1 MILSL
6 GPAYSWISDSKHTC
20 LIFQKLFQSIKLEIY
35 LIFQRRRHIHF
46 TRSVKT
52 RFYLVSE
59 QNLNKKLHTQSTA
72 CKGKFFPRHLLS
84 MKTSATFW
92 PEEVVKLEYLARI
105 KTCLR
110 AWLKNN
116 PSNQVDY
123 SNIFK
128 WDQTHSNGKYTNTY
142 FKYIKFGWSASFI

>member
-1 MILSL
+1 MIWSLS
-6 GPAYSWISDSKHTC
+6 PAYPWIPDSKHTC
-20 LIFQKLFQSIKLEIY
+20 LIFQKSFQNIKLEIF

-52 RFYLVSE
+52 PFYLASE
-59 QNLNKKLHTQSTA
+59 PNLNKKKLHTQSTA
-72 CKGKFFPRHLLS
+72 SNFSQPPTLNEDFSNVLTKEF
-84 MKTSATFW
+84 
-92 PEEVVKLEYLARI
+92 VKLEYLARI

-142 FKYIKFGWSASFI
+142 NM